1 MNESAPGHHVD
12 LNVVII
18 RRHQSVQL
26 EGTMAKKII
35 FVSDLSGKELDANSA
50 VRVTV
55 SFSDARRGTYVV
67 DAAEGDAEVQKL
79 ISVGTK
85 QARRGRRPKSQS

>member
-1 MNESAPGHHVD
+1 
-12 LNVVII
+12 
-18 RRHQSVQL
+18 
-26 EGTMAKKII
+26 MAKKII

-55 SFSDARRGTYVV
+55 SFSDARRGTFVV
-67 DAAEGDAEVQKL
+67 DADENDTEVQKL

-85 QARRGRRPKSQS
+85 QARRGRPRKSQS

>member
-1 MNESAPGHHVD
+1 
-12 LNVVII
+12 
-18 RRHQSVQL
+18 
-26 EGTMAKKII
+26 MAKKVI

-50 VRVTV
+50 VRIAV
-55 SFSDARRGTYVV
+55 SFTDARRGTYVI

-85 QARRGRRPKSQS
+85 QARRGRPRKSQG

>member
-1 MNESAPGHHVD
+1 MAS
-12 LNVVII
+12 
-18 RRHQSVQL
+18 RHNLSLFHEFAIGEETV
-26 EGTMAKKII
+26 AKKII
-35 FVSDLSGKELDANSA
+35 FVSDLSGKELDSNSA

-85 QARRGRRPKSQS
+85 QARRGRKPKS

>member
-1 MNESAPGHHVD
+1 
-12 LNVVII
+12 
-18 RRHQSVQL
+18 
-26 EGTMAKKII
+26 MAKKII

-67 DAAEGDAEVQKL
+67 DADENDTEVQKL

-85 QARRGRRPKSQS
+85 QARRGRPRKSQS

>member
-1 MNESAPGHHVD
+1 MNPKSEETV
-12 LNVVII
+12 
-18 RRHQSVQL
+18 
-26 EGTMAKKII
+26 AKKII
-35 FVSDLSGKELDANSA
+35 FVSDLSGRELDSNSA

-79 ISVGTK
+79 ISVGAK
-85 QARRGRRPKSQS
+85 QARRGRKPKSHG

>member
-1 MNESAPGHHVD
+1 
-12 LNVVII
+12 
-18 RRHQSVQL
+18 
-26 EGTMAKKII
+26 MAKKII

-55 SFSDARRGTYVV
+55 SFGDARRGTYVI
-67 DAAEGDAEVQKL
+67 DAAETDSEVQKL

-85 QARRGRRPKSQS
+85 QARRGRPRKQQS

>member
-1 MNESAPGHHVD
+1 
-12 LNVVII
+12 
-18 RRHQSVQL
+18 
-26 EGTMAKKII
+26 MAKKVI

-55 SFSDARRGTYVV
+55 TFSDARRGIYVV

-85 QARRGRRPKSQS
+85 QARRGRPRKSQG

>member
-1 MNESAPGHHVD
+1 
-12 LNVVII
+12 
-18 RRHQSVQL
+18 
-26 EGTMAKKII
+26 MAKKIV
-35 FVSDLSGKELDANSA
+35 FVSDLSGKELDSNSA

-85 QARRGRRPKSQS
+85 QARRGRRPKSQG

>member
-1 MNESAPGHHVD
+1 
-12 LNVVII
+12 
-18 RRHQSVQL
+18 
-26 EGTMAKKII
+26 MAKRII

-55 SFSDARRGTYVV
+55 TFSDARRGIYVV

-85 QARRGRRPKSQS
+85 QARRGRPRKSHG

>member
-1 MNESAPGHHVD
+1 
-12 LNVVII
+12 
-18 RRHQSVQL
+18 
-26 EGTMAKKII
+26 MAKKVI

-67 DAAEGDAEVQKL
+67 DAAEGDSEVQRL

-85 QARRGRRPKSQS
+85 QARRGRKPKSQS

>member
-1 MNESAPGHHVD
+1 
-12 LNVVII
+12 
-18 RRHQSVQL
+18 
-26 EGTMAKKII
+26 MAKKII
-35 FVSDLSGKELDANSA
+35 YVSDLSGKELETNSA

-67 DAAEGDAEVQKL
+67 DASEGDAEVQKL

-85 QARRGRRPKSQS
+85 QARRGRKPKSSG

>member
-1 MNESAPGHHVD
+1 
-12 LNVVII
+12 
-18 RRHQSVQL
+18 
-26 EGTMAKKII
+26 MAKKII
-35 FVSDLSGKELDANSA
+35 FVSDLSGKELDEGSA

-67 DAAEGDAEVQKL
+67 DAAESDAEIQKL

-85 QARRGRRPKSQS
+85 QAKRGRPRKSQS

>member
-1 MNESAPGHHVD
+1 
-12 LNVVII
+12 
-18 RRHQSVQL
+18 
-26 EGTMAKKII
+26 MAKKVI

-67 DAAEGDAEVQKL
+67 DAAENDAEVQKL
-79 ISVGTK
+79 ISVGAK
-85 QARRGRRPKSQS
+85 QARRGRPRKSQG

>member
-1 MNESAPGHHVD
+1 
-12 LNVVII
+12 
-18 RRHQSVQL
+18 
-26 EGTMAKKII
+26 MAKKVI

-67 DAAEGDAEVQKL
+67 DAAENDAEVQKL

-85 QARRGRRPKSQS
+85 QARRGRPGKSQG

>member
-1 MNESAPGHHVD
+1 
-12 LNVVII
+12 
-18 RRHQSVQL
+18 
-26 EGTMAKKII
+26 MAKKII

-50 VRVTV
+50 VRVTL

-67 DAAEGDAEVQKL
+67 DAAEGDAEVQRL

-85 QARRGRRPKSQS
+85 QARRGRPRKSQG

>member
-1 MNESAPGHHVD
+1 MARK
-12 LNVVII
+12 VIFI
-18 RRHQSVQL
+18 
-26 EGTMAKKII
+26 
-35 FVSDLSGKELDANSA
+35 SDLSGKELDSNSA

-85 QARRGRRPKSQS
+85 QARRGRPRKSQD

>member
-1 MNESAPGHHVD
+1 
-12 LNVVII
+12 
-18 RRHQSVQL
+18 
-26 EGTMAKKII
+26 MAKKII

-55 SFSDARRGTYVV
+55 SFSDSRRGTYVV

-85 QARRGRRPKSQS
+85 QARRGRPRKPQG

>member
-1 MNESAPGHHVD
+1 MVD
-12 LNVVII
+12 RYSN
-18 RRHQSVQL
+18 QSGGKQ
-26 EGTMAKKII
+26 MAKKII

-85 QARRGRRPKSQS
+85 QARRGRKPKSQA

>member
-1 MNESAPGHHVD
+1 
-12 LNVVII
+12 
-18 RRHQSVQL
+18 
-26 EGTMAKKII
+26 MAKKIV
-35 FVSDLSGKELDANSA
+35 FVSDLSGKELDPNSA

-85 QARRGRRPKSQS
+85 QARRGRRPKSQG

>member
-1 MNESAPGHHVD
+1 
-12 LNVVII
+12 
-18 RRHQSVQL
+18 
-26 EGTMAKKII
+26 MAKKII

-55 SFSDARRGTYVV
+55 SFSHGRRGTYVV

-85 QARRGRRPKSQS
+85 QARRGRPRKTQS